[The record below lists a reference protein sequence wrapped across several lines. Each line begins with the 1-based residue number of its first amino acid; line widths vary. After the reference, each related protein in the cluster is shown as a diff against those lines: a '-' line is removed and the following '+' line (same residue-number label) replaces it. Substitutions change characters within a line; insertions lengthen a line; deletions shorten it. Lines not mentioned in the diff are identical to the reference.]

1 MSVAP
6 GRALKKLHGK
16 NRSFCAGAAT
26 PRFKGS
32 LSHAGVAVQCAAAR
46 WRAAAVRGRGV
57 GARRRS
63 EGVAVAVLLGCWLLR
78 FVFRTR
84 LYRRFRAP
92 RRSIAHRPGHAPIPR
107 GKTRPRQ
114 NRNSHILSY
123 SFVPPRARAHLSHG
137 SSAQSPHTT
146 HTAHDLGSVHSA
158 LALSS

>member
-1 MSVAP
+1 MV
-6 GRALKKLHGK
+6 K

-57 GARRRS
+57 GTVLARGAGGRV
-63 EGVAVAVLLGCWLLR
+63 GCCYVAVLAVAFR
-78 FVFRTR
+78 FHGFTGDSARRAVPSRIGPATR
-84 LYRRFRAP
+84 RYPA
-92 RRSIAHRPGHAPIPR
+92 AKHGHA
-107 GKTRPRQ
+107 KTATP
-114 NRNSHILSY
+114 NILSY
-123 SFVPPRARAHLSHG
+123 SFVPPRAQHLSHG

-158 LALSS
+158 LALSSPLLYLVAAP